1 MAEIPEEYQGYQA
14 EEYFESYTE
23 GFVHPEEQYYFV
35 EPVDDLFELKEEEDE
50 GEVEQVEVQPALLLH
65 PLDPLAVVVEGDV
78 EEGADDDEADDELLV
93 DPVLHAQVQLRKIT
107 ATLHDENLKTN
118 C

>member
-1 MAEIPEEYQGYQA
+1 MASNLLFFGAARKRIECA
-14 EEYFESYTE
+14 VDKE
-23 GFVHPEEQYYFV
+23 GHEDQ
-35 EPVDDLFELKEEEDE
+35 EDE

-78 EEGADDDEADDELLV
+78 EEGADDNEADDELLV